1 MAGHV
6 RFISKKYHPLP
17 IGRDVREP
25 VVEIVGKYLLRVA
38 SVRLHSPDLHM
49 AWSLGVEVNV
59 FPVGRVFR
67 TVIKAF
73 GCSQSGL
80 FAASCGYR
88 VDVELAVALANECE
102 GCSVRRPTMP
112 IRRRL
117 LRDAARRSAV
127 DGNHV

>member
-6 RFISKKYHPLP
+6 RFISEKHHPLP
-17 IGRDVREP
+17 IGRDVWEP
-25 VVEIVGKYLLRVA
+25 VVEIVGKYLLLIA

-49 AWSLGVEVNV
+49 ACALGVEVNV

-80 FAASCGYR
+80 FAAGCGYL
-88 VDVELAVALANECE
+88 VDVELALALANECE
-102 GCSVRRPTMP
+102 RLSIRRPTMP
-112 IRRRL
+112 IRGRI
-117 LRDAARRSAV
+117 LRDAARRSA
-127 DGNHV
+127 